1 MITNLQIEQ
10 FYNKDKESDVEYI
23 SFNNISIKLIEVIR
37 YILINKY
44 LNYDKK

>member
-1 MITNLQIEQ
+1 MITNLQIKQ

-23 SFNNISIKLIEVIR
+23 SFNNISIKLIKVIR

>member
-37 YILINKY
+37 
-44 LNYDKK
+44 